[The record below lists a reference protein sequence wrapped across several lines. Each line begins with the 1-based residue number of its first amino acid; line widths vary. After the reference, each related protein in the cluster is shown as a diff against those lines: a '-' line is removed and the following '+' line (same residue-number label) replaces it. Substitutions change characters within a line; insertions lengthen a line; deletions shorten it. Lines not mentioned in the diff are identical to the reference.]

1 MEKDSKKMRTILQF
15 IGLLFTLIVSFLG
28 ILYIL
33 NGDIFFSSMV
43 AITMVVLVYFLIDQ
57 MKERKIVITK
67 NRFSSLSITLW
78 VLYILL
84 AIPLTFLLVH
94 AMTVE
99 ILAKKD
105 IQGKANDKVTIA
117 ETMISSYDNQVN
129 KYLQGEFQ
137 PVLAQNL
144 GQYVLN
150 HSNYTA
156 LNILQSKPY
165 NLEVSVLNSIRSNEV
180 SQNIDKWVDVMR
192 KNFDK
197 ARNEAKNRTEEFNE
211 QYGNVFDNWSRLRL
225 NIAFSELDKLI
236 DENFQ
241 SLYAG
246 FKKYNHVQG
255 ASFKFK
261 YAKVEPLMNS
271 PRKLWK
277 SYNPALLIIASI
289 LFHILILLPYF
300 LEPLPGHFRKQVD
313 FDTTEAS
320 NGGFELK

>member
-1 MEKDSKKMRTILQF
+1 MEKDSKKLRTILQL

-57 MKERKIVITK
+57 MKERKTVITK

-129 KYLQGEFQ
+129 KYLQGDFQ
-137 PVLAQNL
+137 PILAQNL
-144 GQYVLN
+144 GQYVQN

-156 LNILQSKPY
+156 LNVLKSKPY
-165 NLEVSVLNSIRSNEV
+165 NLEVSYLNSIRFNEV
-180 SQNIDKWVDVMR
+180 NQNIDKCVVVMR

-197 ARNEAKNRTEEFNE
+197 AKNEAKQRTEDFNE
-211 QYGNVFDNWSRLRL
+211 KYGYVFDNWSRLRL
-225 NIAFSELDKLI
+225 NVAFSELDKLI
-236 DENFQ
+236 DENYLTL
-241 SLYAG
+241 SSG
-246 FKKYNHVQG
+246 FNKYNHLSG
-255 ASFKFK
+255 AVFKFK
-261 YAKVEPLMNS
+261 YKKVEPLMNN
-271 PRKLWK
+271 PKMLWK
-277 SYNPALLIIASI
+277 SYNPASLIIATI
-289 LFHILILLPYF
+289 LFHILLLLPYF
-300 LEPLPGHFRKQVD
+300 LEPLPGHFRKPVD

>member
-165 NLEVSVLNSIRSNEV
+165 NLPESDLNSIRSNEV
-180 SQNIDKWVDVMR
+180 SQYIDKCVVVMR

-197 ARNEAKNRTEEFNE
+197 AEIEAKNRIEEFNE
-211 QYGNVFDNWSRLRL
+211 RYGHVFDNWSRLRL

-261 YAKVEPLMNS
+261 YAKVEPLMNN

-277 SYNPALLIIASI
+277 SYNPVLLIIASI

-300 LEPLPGHFRKQVD
+300 LEPLPGHFRKPVD